1 MSVDAIYKLT
11 LAARIFETALRFPA
25 GSSQNALLP
34 EARTVDL
41 YVDGSMMFPH
51 PRRASPSWG
60 RPFLILEALMKN
72 RLAVYKALKAIN
84 VPEQKIEAVIQAM
97 DSDMHLS
104 TAGTSDSDFAQF
116 RAELSRLRVSL
127 TIDIGVMLSL
137 AVATLFAGMAFI
149 H

>member
-25 GSSQNALLP
+25 GSSQNASLP

-41 YVDGSMMFPH
+41 NVDGSMIFPH

-60 RPFLILEALMKN
+60 WPFLILEALMKN
-72 RLAVYKALKAIN
+72 RLEVYKALKAIN
-84 VPEQKIEAVIQAM
+84 VPEQRIEAVIQAM

-104 TAGTSDSDFAQF
+104 TVGTSDSDFAQL
-116 RAELSRLRVSL
+116 RAELSRFRVSL
-127 TIDIGVMLSL
+127 IVDIGVMLSL
-137 AVATLFAGMAFI
+137 VVAILFAGIALI